1 MDLEKHSHVEVPH
14 YPAMDMEQISDLNVD
29 TDIMLGAYLLSHLH
43 NTCENCG
50 TSSTPQ
56 VIFLLQTNS
65 GVHRKNPEFH

>member
-1 MDLEKHSHVEVPH
+1 MTIYGNSQMEIENHSHVEVPH
-14 YPAMDMEQISDLNVD
+14 YPAMDMEQISDISMD

-56 VIFLLQTNS
+56 VIIL
-65 GVHRKNPEFH
+65 